1 MGKVNEDVYAELR
14 RRIMAGLYAPGTQ
27 LKEETLGTELNVS
40 RTPVRTALHRLI
52 KEGVLEARANR
63 GAFIARWTDRD
74 IDEVIDL
81 RCMLESHGAALAAT
95 HASAEQID
103 ALAELNVRMA
113 RLCKSYSA
121 KNIAELQE
129 LNNSF
134 HQGILLAA
142 GSPRLRAAA
151 QPLVDWPLVVGTFY
165 IFTQEE
171 VMRSI
176 GYHDDLV
183 LALRAGD
190 PLLARNVME
199 SHLRRSYVLYRE
211 KRRHRGRAAPADRT
225 P

>member
-14 RRIMAGLYAPGTQ
+14 RRIMAGLYAPGMQ

-40 RTPVRTALHRLI
+40 RTPVRTALHRLV

-63 GAFIARWTDRD
+63 GAFVARWTDRD

-95 HASAEQID
+95 HASADQID
-103 ALAELNVRMA
+103 ALAELNARMA
-113 RLCKSYSA
+113 RLCKSYST
-121 KNIAELQE
+121 KHIAELQE
-129 LNNSF
+129 LNNGF

-142 GSPRLRAAA
+142 NSPRLRAAA

-176 GYHDDLV
+176 SYHDDLV
-183 LALRAGD
+183 LALRARD
-190 PLLARNVME
+190 PLLARNAME
-199 SHLRRSYVLYRE
+199 SHLRRSYVLYRQR
-211 KRRHRGRAAPADRT
+211 RRHGKDGSG
-225 P
+225 